1 MLFSAVFKERDM
13 ARIAVLA
20 GVAHDIA
27 HHAASALSYLSP
39 HLALAL
45 RAAHQ
50 PTTQM
55 DLLDPAPYPAL
66 VAKNPPLRSALA
78 ALHVTAMRILQTH
91 GLQAADLSSM
101 MFHATPAPWDQQGY
115 GLHTRMV
122 IVARNGK
129 VFDSGW
135 LS

>member
-1 MLFSAVFKERDM
+1 MG
-13 ARIAVLA
+13 RIAVLA

-66 VAKNPPLRSALA
+66 VAAHPPLCSAMA
-78 ALHVTAMRILQTH
+78 ALHVTAMRILQAH
-91 GLQAADLSSM
+91 GLQAADLRSM
-101 MFHATPAPWDQQGY
+101 VFHATPAPWDQQGY

-122 IVARNGK
+122 IVARNGR

-135 LS
+135 LI

>member
-1 MLFSAVFKERDM
+1 MG
-13 ARIAVLA
+13 RIAVLA

-66 VAKNPPLRSALA
+66 VAEHPPLRSALA
-78 ALHVTAMRILQTH
+78 ALHVTALRILQTH
-91 GLQAADLSSM
+91 GLQVADLGSM
-101 MFHATPAPWDQQGY
+101 VFHATPAPWDQQGY

>member
-1 MLFSAVFKERDM
+1 MG
-13 ARIAVLA
+13 RIAVLA

-39 HLALAL
+39 HLSLAL

-50 PTTQM
+50 PTTRM

-66 VAKNPPLRSALA
+66 VAEQAPLRSALA
-78 ALHVTAMRILQTH
+78 ALHATALRILQTH

-101 MFHATPAPWDQQGY
+101 VFHATPAPWDQQGY
-115 GLHTRMV
+115 GLHTRVV
-122 IVARNGK
+122 IVARSGK

>member
-1 MLFSAVFKERDM
+1 M
-13 ARIAVLA
+13 ARIAILA

-66 VAKNPPLRSALA
+66 VAKHPPLRSALA
-78 ALHVTAMRILQTH
+78 ALHVTALRILQTH
-91 GLQAADLSSM
+91 GLQVADLPTI
-101 MFHATPAPWDQQGY
+101 A
-115 GLHTRMV
+115 
-122 IVARNGK
+122 
-129 VFDSGW
+129 
-135 LS
+135 

>member
-1 MLFSAVFKERDM
+1 MG
-13 ARIAVLA
+13 RIAVLA

-27 HHAASALSYLSP
+27 HHAASSLAYLSP

-45 RAAHQ
+45 RAADQ
-50 PTTQM
+50 QTTQL
-55 DLLDPAPYPAL
+55 DLLDPAPYPAR
-66 VAKNPPLRSALA
+66 VAEHPSLRSALA
-78 ALHVTAMRILQTH
+78 ALHVTALRILQMH
-91 GLQAADLSSM
+91 GLQAAELSSM
-101 MFHATPAPWDQQGY
+101 VFHATPAPWDQQGY

-122 IVARNGK
+122 IVARSGK

>member
-1 MLFSAVFKERDM
+1 MG
-13 ARIAVLA
+13 RIAVLA

-27 HHAASALSYLSP
+27 HHAASVLSYLSP
-39 HLALAL
+39 HLVLAL

-50 PTTQM
+50 HTTQM

-66 VAKNPPLRSALA
+66 VAELAPLRSALA
-78 ALHVTAMRILQTH
+78 ALHVTALRILQTH
-91 GLQAADLSSM
+91 GLQSADLTSM
-101 MFHATPAPWDQQGY
+101 VFHATSAPWDQQGY
-115 GLHTRMV
+115 GLHTRIV
-122 IVARNGK
+122 IVARSGK

>member
-1 MLFSAVFKERDM
+1 M

-39 HLALAL
+39 HLSLAL

-66 VAKNPPLRSALA
+66 VAEHPPLRSALA
-78 ALHVTAMRILQTH
+78 VLHVTALRILQTH
-91 GLQAADLSSM
+91 GLQVADLSSM
-101 MFHATPAPWDQQGY
+101 VFHATPAPWDQQGY

-122 IVARNGK
+122 IVARSGR

-135 LS
+135 LW

>member
-1 MLFSAVFKERDM
+1 MG
-13 ARIAVLA
+13 RIAVLA

-45 RAAHQ
+45 RAAGQ
-50 PTTQM
+50 QTTQM

-66 VAKNPPLRSALA
+66 VAEHPPLRSALA

-91 GLQAADLSSM
+91 GLQPDNLSAM
-101 MFHATPAPWDQQGY
+101 VFHATPAPWDQQGY
-115 GLHTRMV
+115 NLHTRMV
-122 IVARNGK
+122 IVARSGK

>member
-1 MLFSAVFKERDM
+1 MG
-13 ARIAVLA
+13 RIAVLA

-27 HHAASALSYLSP
+27 HHAASSLAYLSP

-50 PTTQM
+50 QTTQM
-55 DLLDPAPYPAL
+55 DLLDASPYPGL
-66 VAKNPPLRSALA
+66 VAELAPLRLALA
-78 ALHVTAMRILQTH
+78 ALHVTALRILETH
-91 GLQAADLSSM
+91 DLQVSDLSSM
-101 MFHATPAPWDQQGY
+101 VFHATPSPWDQQGY

-122 IVARNGK
+122 IVARSGK